1 MCSVVVN
8 SLNFVEGAQIHHPL
22 GRCCAFSERCR
33 MSGGHPFAR
42 TEAERRPCRGQSEV
56 EQSAYISRT
65 SLYSDDYGMT
75 YNRTAKEDLV
85 GAGVLLPEHAPP
97 EFADRAVLWN
107 SVEKNEKA
115 KNAQLAR
122 SLKYSLPNEWDEA
135 TARQV
140 MERFIKEQFVNKGMC
155 ADYGI
160 HRSYNDKGQPNLHIH
175 ILLTLRPLNEDGTWG
190 AKSRKEY
197 VLDADGNRIPNAS
210 GKGYKSRKVNVID
223 WNEKGKAKEWRNAIA
238 EIINATNEKAGI
250 AERVDP
256 RSYKDRGIPLIPTIH
271 LGERASALERKGIR
285 TERGNINRAIEKYN
299 AMIMKIYGF
308 ISELKEELKKGVF
321 KFVFERKS
329 RTERDDIQS
338 INPSINPSV
347 PEQKSEV
354 QTALEMLQ
362 KQRSE
367 MVVRPIFPYVQRFKD
382 KRLLGN
388 VEQLA
393 KLLDT
398 NHLETWEDIRAF
410 EEKQT
415 EVLEKCRAELSELS
429 VRYEKWTQAVSDYDD
444 YKQYQPV
451 MKEYQALSGLR
462 QNSFK
467 KKHETEL
474 ENYAIYR
481 DRVKAV
487 MPENMKISKP
497 YIDKQLAEVLAQQE
511 QIQRKSS
518 RIATDLARLSVFKGN
533 LREMEVQQRADE
545 QAREQNRDKKHE
557 NTI

>member
-1 MCSVVVN
+1 MCFHLPTKSA
-8 SLNFVEGAQIHHPL
+8 SATRYFAGK
-22 GRCCAFSERCR
+22 ERTVKNGTISSR
-33 MSGGHPFAR
+33 ASIVQR
-42 TEAERRPCRGQSEV
+42 SKGQSAV
-56 EQSAYISRT
+56 EQSAYINRT
-65 SLYSDDYGMT
+65 SLYSDYYGMT

-393 KLLDT
+393 KLFDT

-462 QNSFK
+462 KNSFK

-487 MPENMKISKP
+487 MPENMKISKQ
-497 YIDKQLAEVLAQQE
+497 YIDKQLAEVLTQQE

>member
-65 SLYSDDYGMT
+65 SLYSDYYGMT

-97 EFADRAVLWN
+97 EFEDRAVLWN

-140 MERFIKEQFVNKGMC
+140 MERFIKEQFVDKGMC

-238 EIINATNEKAGI
+238 EVINATNEKAGI

-285 TERGNINRAIEKYN
+285 TERGNINRAIEKYY
-299 AMIMKIYGF
+299 ALIMKIYEF
-308 ISELKEELKKGVF
+308 IFELKEELKKGVF
-321 KFVFERKS
+321 KFVFERKC

-338 INPSINPSV
+338 INPSINSSV
-347 PEQKSEV
+347 PEQKPEV

-393 KLLDT
+393 KLIDT
-398 NHLETWEDIRAF
+398 NHLETWEDVRAF

-415 EVLEKCRAELSELS
+415 EVLENCRAELSELS

-462 QNSFK
+462 QNFFK

-518 RIATDLARLSVFKGN
+518 RVAADLARLSVFKGN
-533 LREMEVQQRADE
+533 LREMEAQQRADE